1 MGSLRVSYRSTE
13 SPTSLGL
20 MSELR
25 ELYRL
30 IGRRRVVWVEKPNH
44 IMSKDAKRKVRERNY
59 KG

>member
-1 MGSLRVSYRSTE
+1 MA
-13 SPTSLGL
+13 
-20 MSELR
+20 ELR

-44 IMSKDAKRKVRERNY
+44 IMRKDAKRKVRERNY